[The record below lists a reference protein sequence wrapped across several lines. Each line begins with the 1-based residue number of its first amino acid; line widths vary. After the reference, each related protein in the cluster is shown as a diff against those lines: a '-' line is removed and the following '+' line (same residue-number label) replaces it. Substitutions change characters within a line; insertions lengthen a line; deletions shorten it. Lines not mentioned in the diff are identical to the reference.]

1 LYSFTNQHIY
11 NKKQNMKRV
20 VRLTERDL
28 SRIVKRVILEMEG
41 EDMMDGE
48 MEEGLFG
55 PSKAEREEMEKDLRN
70 KMEKLVGEKPFTL
83 DDMANSIDSIIKKAK
98 DTNYKGKVSITR
110 TSQGKPMFAWKPEYT
125 WYQKM
130 AMGTGS
136 QTLGT

>member
-1 LYSFTNQHIY
+1 
-11 NKKQNMKRV
+11 MKRV